1 LRPNLGLLEDVDFTP
16 AETYGWYYYLKFEE
30 LLLHPTF
37 AFVAL
42 VILSVAA
49 FCVLV
54 WFLNSRRFLMWRA
67 MRGSVRAMLR
77 LSRRRIRKK
86 LHPDLRLEA
95 KQLLRSARDRQ
106 GWAMYTTGTHLADP
120 DDRCFHQDRALS
132 FLWLKKAAAAKDE
145 QAQELLY
152 SGAGSATRVHEDD
165 EVDNGDPFREL
176 RGMIGLD
183 SVKKAVSDIT
193 SRTLLFEKRKAEG
206 LRVSQ
211 PALHLVFLGNPG
223 TGKTTVARLLGR
235 MLKKV
240 GYLSRGHVVEV
251 SEGELIG
258 EYVGQTP
265 IKVHRKIQQALG
277 GILFI
282 DEAYSMLNANGNN
295 ASFSASAIAT
305 LVKFMEDLRH
315 DLVVIVAGYPKEMI
329 AFLESN
335 PGLKSRFTE
344 VISFPDY
351 DGGDLSRIYLR
362 LCKDQQYKLERETKD
377 RLLDMMQE
385 ARETFTHN
393 FSNGRFVRNLFE
405 DSIRFMAIRV
415 ARKKQTTREDLMII
429 HQEDLENAFLHAKR
443 GYGHKE
449 DEPRGIGFFAK
460 ND

>member
-1 LRPNLGLLEDVDFTP
+1 MRPNLGLLEDVDFTP
-16 AETYGWYYYLKFEE
+16 AETYGWFYYLKLEE
-30 LLLHPTF
+30 LLQHPTPL
-37 AFVAL
+37 FVAL
-42 VILSVAA
+42 VVLFIAA
-49 FCVLV
+49 SGTLL
-54 WFLNSRRFLMWRA
+54 WLLNSRRLLMWRA
-67 MRGSVRAMLR
+67 MRGSLRAMLR
-77 LSRRRIRKK
+77 LSKRQLRKK
-86 LHPDLRLEA
+86 IHPDLRLEA
-95 KQLLRSARDRQ
+95 RQLMRNARERQ
-106 GWAMYTTGTHLADP
+106 GWAMYTMGTHLADP
-120 DDRCFHQDRALS
+120 DDRCFKQDRKLS
-132 FLWLKKAAAAKDE
+132 FLWLKKAASAKDE

-152 SGAGSATRVHEDD
+152 AGAQSATRVHDEDTPH
-165 EVDNGDPFREL
+165 NGDPFREL
-176 RGMIGLD
+176 RGMIGLEN
-183 SVKKAVSDIT
+183 VKKAVSDIT
-193 SRTLLFEKRKAEG
+193 SRTQMFEKRRAEG

-282 DEAYSMLNANGNN
+282 DEAYSMLNAVGDN
-295 ASFSASAIAT
+295 ASFSGSAIAT

-329 AFLESN
+329 QFLESN

-344 VISFPDY
+344 VIGFPDY
-351 DGGDLSRIYLR
+351 DPPDLSRIYLG
-362 LCKDQQYKLERETKD
+362 LCKDQQYKLERETRD
-377 RLLDMMQE
+377 RLLDIMQE

-415 ARKKQTTREDLMII
+415 ARKKQTTREDLMLIY
-429 HQEDLENAFLHAKR
+429 QEDLENAYLHAR
-443 GYGHKE
+443 RAYGHKE